1 MSEVLHLILRMM
13 LEQWKT
19 MDEDLIVY
27 RLKQT
32 AEMAQQLERERDEA
46 RTRCQD
52 LETAFANFA
61 NERFEEIQKVRKER
75 DEARKH
81 LAAANKGAEINAHI
95 NNSLTAKLAE
105 ARGVLQEIANAS
117 HFDNI
122 GNWARNKARQALEEL
137 K

>member
-1 MSEVLHLILRMM
+1 VSDTPETDKAIFKILSS
-13 LEQWKT
+13 LQSGTEK
-19 MDEDLIVY
+19 VVH
-27 RLKQT
+27 
-32 AEMAQQLERERDEA
+32 AEICAKLERERDEA